1 MANSTGSETAVARPP
16 DVSRSWLQRF
26 GLRWLV
32 LYLLLYNVHWLAR
45 LLPGLDFMGRLWDA
59 LWQPMVVWVGT
70 RLLGLPYVEV
80 ETNGSGDKTADWVLV
95 GCLIVLS
102 LVGALVWSW
111 FDRTSQHDRLIY
123 EIMRVG
129 VRYALA
135 ASMLTYGF
143 AKVFHLQMP
152 FPGFYRLTEP
162 YGNSSPM
169 GLLWTFMGYSAGY
182 SFFAGITEVLG
193 GALVLFRRTT
203 TLGALVIA
211 AVMLNI
217 EILNLCF
224 DVPVKLYAAHL
235 LFMAIILLAPDVRRL
250 ADIFV
255 LNRPAPA
262 VDLSRDWSKR
272 WMGPATLAVKML
284 VIVWLLYSTI
294 APDLKLVAEGKLQP
308 EVDSTQFVLLSR
320 EFHWISDAPYN
331 R

>member
-1 MANSTGSETAVARPP
+1 M
-16 DVSRSWLQRF
+16 
-26 GLRWLV
+26 
-32 LYLLLYNVHWLAR
+32 LLYNFDWLAR
-45 LLPGLDFMGRLWDA
+45 LLPGLAWLGHAWDEV
-59 LWQPMVVWVGT
+59 WQPMIRWVSAW
-70 RLLGLPYVEV
+70 LLGRPYIEV
-80 ETNGSGDKTADWVLV
+80 EANGSGDKTADYLLV
-95 GCLIVLS
+95 GCLVVLS

-111 FDRTSQHDRLIY
+111 FDRTSRRDRLIY

-135 ASMLTYGF
+135 ASMFIYGF
-143 AKVFHLQMP
+143 DKVFHLQMP

-182 SFFAGITEVLG
+182 SFFAGMTEVLG

-217 EILNLCF
+217 EILNLCY

-235 LFMAIILLAPDVRRL
+235 LFMALILLAPDVRRL

-272 WMGPATLAVKML
+272 WMEPATLALKL
-284 VIVWLLYSTI
+284 VIIVWLLYSTI
-294 APDLKLVAEGKLQP
+294 APDLRRTAEVKQP
-308 EVDSTQFVLLSR
+308 DVDPGQYVLLNR
-320 EFHWISDAPYN
+320 GFHWISEAPFD